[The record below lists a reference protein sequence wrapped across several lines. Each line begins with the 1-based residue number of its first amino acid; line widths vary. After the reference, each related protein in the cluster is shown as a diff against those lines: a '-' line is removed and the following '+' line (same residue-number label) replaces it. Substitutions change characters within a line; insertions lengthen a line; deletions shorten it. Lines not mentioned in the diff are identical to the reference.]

1 MDITRGSV
9 MGGGAGANA
18 PLKIYKKKKKGKQS
32 ENMKYFNA

>member
-9 MGGGAGANA
+9 MGWGSRGER
-18 PLKIYKKKKKGKQS
+18 PLKIYKKKKGKQS